1 MPQPRPPD
9 LLHAQAC
16 LIDALSMS
24 LQMRDAYT
32 RHHCDR
38 VGLLAPHLALHCD
51 LDEDA
56 CAQVGLAA
64 RFHDIGKIGIPDEVL
79 LSPRRHS
86 DEERAIMR
94 EHPVRGEHIF
104 LATGRSDAAPVAR
117 LIRAHH
123 EAFDGSGYPD
133 GLHGESI
140 PLGARIVAIADA
152 YDAMIN
158 DRPYKRA
165 ISHEQAISELRRH
178 AGTQFDP
185 ELVELFCD
193 LYADHAP
200 EPDATVLAMSAGDQA
215 HRQAPLIVPDVAT
228 PRPTG
233 RKRRVSG
240 ETPQAPGPRADGSRA
255 DGSRADGSR
264 ADGAAASG
272 GPPIAESRTMAPDGS
287 LGLAPPVA
295 QIVPTFPVVPP
306 SSPPSTSR
314 GRRTDSAAG

>member
-1 MPQPRPPD
+1 MPQSRPPD

-38 VGLLAPHLALHCD
+38 VGLLAQHLALHCD
-51 LDEDA
+51 LDEEA
-56 CAQVGLAA
+56 RAQVGLAA

-133 GLHGESI
+133 GLQGENI
-140 PLGARIVAIADA
+140 PLGARIVTIVDA
-152 YDAMIN
+152 YDAMTSA
-158 DRPYKRA
+158 RPYRA
-165 ISHEQAISELRRH
+165 AMEHETVLRILDEQAGGLI
-178 AGTQFDP
+178 DP
-185 ELVELFCD
+185 YVLQRFHGMLK
-193 LYADHAP
+193 H
-200 EPDATVLAMSAGDQA
+200 EPALA
-215 HRQAPLIVPDVAT
+215 
-228 PRPTG
+228 
-233 RKRRVSG
+233 
-240 ETPQAPGPRADGSRA
+240 
-255 DGSRADGSR
+255 
-264 ADGAAASG
+264 
-272 GPPIAESRTMAPDGS
+272 
-287 LGLAPPVA
+287 
-295 QIVPTFPVVPP
+295 
-306 SSPPSTSR
+306 
-314 GRRTDSAAG
+314 